1 MMIGKNKGMT
11 LLDLIIHAENT
22 SPGVDKLESYYS
34 DSTLNDPK
42 IEWEIRRP
50 FSDSDREN

>member
-1 MMIGKNKGMT
+1 MIGKNKGMT